1 MVNLKKN
8 MVNLKKKTSVIPL
21 AVLLTLAA
29 APKFQLQQLLEA
41 SITQPALAQTAA
53 PSSFPMPET
62 VAKGTKV
69 AIDGSSSMETI
80 NEALK
85 RSFEKQ
91 FPGTDIRIAS
101 EGTDAALQALREG
114 KIDLVAIGRPLT
126 AAEKAEGL
134 VAVPISRNKIA
145 IIVGPDSPFNGSLT
159 IEQFARIFR
168 GEITDW
174 SQVGGAKGP
183 VRLVDRPESSD
194 TRQAFLNYPV
204 FPKAPFETGVNAVQV
219 AEDKT
224 SAVIEKLGTDGVGYA
239 IADQVI
245 DQPEVR
251 VVQMHKTLPTDPRY
265 PFSQPLSYVYKGPSP
280 NPGVQAFLGYA
291 LTPESQRVVEQARS
305 EAAKTSEE
313 AATAPEP
320 TGVAP
325 APETAVVLP
334 APVAAKPSWA
344 PLWWL
349 LLPLLGLP
357 LLLWWALGRGARR
370 SPTER
375 PSRIILTPRNC
386 RDAYA
391 YWELSEDDKKKYQK
405 YGKKQA
411 LRLYDVTDINLDYQ
425 QPHSVQRFEC
435 DYQQQ
440 RDMHLPI
447 EVDNRDYLVEL
458 GFINSKDEWVS
469 LARSEHVRVPQCS
482 PVATPPIT
490 ETVVKG
496 MTPAMSR
503 VTAAGAAA
511 ATVAAGRTMVAGD
524 RVATPEPVHETRY
537 DSRIIL
543 TPRNSADAYA
553 YWEVSDEH
561 KTDLQRQGGQNLM
574 LRLYDVTDINSDY
587 QEPHAMYEFEC
598 DELDNDRHLPIRS
611 SDRDYLVELGY
622 TTADGRWLRLARS
635 NSVRVASEKTRSS
648 L

>member
-1 MVNLKKN
+1 MMVNLKRKR
-8 MVNLKKKTSVIPL
+8 SVIPL

-29 APKFQLQQLLEA
+29 APKCQLQQLEA
-41 SITQPALAQTAA
+41 SITQPALAQTAD
-53 PSSFPMPET
+53 PNSFPMPKT
-62 VAKGTKV
+62 VAEGTKV

-85 RSFEKQ
+85 QSFEKQ

-126 AAEKAEGL
+126 DAEKAEGL

-145 IIVGPDSPFNGSLT
+145 IIVGPDNPFNGSLT

-204 FPKAPFETGVNAVQV
+204 FQKAPFKTGANAVQV
-219 AEDKT
+219 AEDRT

-239 IADQVI
+239 IADQVV
-245 DQPEVR
+245 DQPGVR

-265 PFSQPLSYVYKGPSP
+265 PFSQPLSYVYKGPTP
-280 NPGVQAFLGYA
+280 NPGVKAFLGYA
-291 LTPESQRVVEQARS
+291 LTPESQRVVEQARQ
-305 EAAKTSEE
+305 EAVKAPEE
-313 AATAPEP
+313 RTTAPAE
-320 TGVAP
+320 VVP
-325 APETAVVLP
+325 APETGGVPP
-334 APVAAKPSWA
+334 APVATKPSWA

-357 LLLWWALGRGARR
+357 LLLWWALGRGVRR
-370 SPTER
+370 SPVER
-375 PSRIILTPRNC
+375 PSQIVLTPRNC

-425 QPHSVQRFEC
+425 QPHSVRRFEC

-458 GFINSKDEWVS
+458 GFINSRDEWVS
-469 LARSEHVRVPQCS
+469 LARSKHVRVPQCS
-482 PVATPPIT
+482 PVATTPVT
-490 ETVVKG
+490 ETVTQG
-496 MTPAMSR
+496 ATPVMSQ

-511 ATVAAGRTMVAGD
+511 TAVAAGRTMLASD
-524 RVATPEPVHETRY
+524 RATAPEPIHETEY
-537 DSRIIL
+537 GSQIIL
-543 TPRNSADAYA
+543 TPRNSADAYV
-553 YWEVSDEH
+553 YWEVSGEH
-561 KTDLQRQGGQNLM
+561 KTALRRQGGQNLM

-598 DELDNDRHLPIRS
+598 DELDKDRHLPIRV

-622 TTADGRWLRLARS
+622 TTADGHWLRLARS
-635 NSVRVASEKTRSS
+635 NSVRVASEKTPSS
-648 L
+648 F